1 MVIKPLEE
9 LDDEE
14 VLNLI
19 QEAKEEVAVTYC
31 IFNLMLEPE
40 LIDYAIHRM
49 GAAENRY
56 RYLLRWAREKGIC
69 AYKLNETQEVK

>member
-14 VLNLI
+14 VLSLI
-19 QEAKEEVAVTYC
+19 QEAKEEIAVTYS
-31 IFNLMLEPE
+31 IFNLMVEPE

-56 RYLLRWAREKGIC
+56 RYLLKWAREKGIC
-69 AYKLNETQEVK
+69 AFKLNENQEVK